1 MALYRQGE
9 ASMTAE
15 GQVTGYDTKWR
26 EPLSLI
32 RKGATMV
39 FLTTPLKLAVI
50 NTIDSDTEM
59 TAITTDGEAVAQSKY
74 VILLNDS
81 LTVDGMAQ
89 DVAET
94 LRYYQSKETM
104 IEEAIEFFKDFDLQQ
119 IINLRNET
127 QAFRN
132 DAETFKGQAESSKNQ
147 AWTYANESLFYRNEA
162 EGFKNQTQQ
171 IKDNALSE
179 VGTAQTNA
187 VNTVNQT
194 RDQAVADV
202 NNAKSDIGGMVTQAE
217 SARNAAQTAQS
228 GSETARDQSQAFRN
242 QAEQFA
248 NSINP
253 EALLRKDG
261 NLSGLTDVNAAR
273 GNLDL
278 ATNHAPVFA
287 GIDLQ
292 GLNGLSSGV
301 AVLRNGNPDGS
312 QVSYSRIYNEIQSGV
327 AKTTIQTTRDG
338 GRTNYFQIDE
348 NGNVAYVNTISLSGK
363 SISTSPTL
371 DTAHR
376 ISYARTGATG
386 SFVAGEVVGGAFDT
400 WRDRAAGIIVE
411 MVDVNQAVNVFKV
424 VRWGQTFQGGM
435 DCAIY
440 GDLSCETKLNV
451 GSGTFSFTQSGQAAA
466 VQWINTSDIRLK
478 ARLKEIVSGKE
489 KVKSLQGYTYF
500 KRNNLEEDEHSIYT
514 EEAGLIAQD
523 VQSVLPEAVYNV
535 SKTEYLGINYAG
547 VTALLVEAIK
557 EVIDDAD
564 KQTEIIQ
571 AQQDE
576 IKELKNEIAEMKS
589 AIAEMQAMFVQLA
602 K

>member
-132 DAETFKGQAESSKNQ
+132 DAETFKGQAESSKTQ
-147 AWTYANESLFYRNEA
+147 AGTYANESLFYRNEA

-179 VGTAQTNA
+179 VGTAQKNA

-217 SARNAAQTAQS
+217 SARSAAQTAQS

-248 NSINP
+248 NGINP

-273 GNLDL
+273 GNLGL

-292 GLNGLSSGV
+292 GLNGSTSGI
-301 AVLRNGNPDGS
+301 AVLRNRNPDGS
-312 QVSYSRIYNEIQSGV
+312 QVSYSRIYHEIQNGV
-327 AKTTIQTTRDG
+327 AKTTIQTTREG
-338 GRTNYFQIDE
+338 GGTNYLQINESGDL
-348 NGNVAYVNTISLSGK
+348 NNVNEINASGRIRSLSSEGREA
-363 SISTSPTL
+363 L
-371 DTAHR
+371 RVDVR
-376 ISYARTGATG
+376 RTTGVGA
-386 SFVAGEVVGGAFDT
+386 FVAGEVEGGAFT
-400 WRDRAAGIIVE
+400 AWRDRAAGVIVE
-411 MVDVNQAVNVFKV
+411 LPGSDVAVNIFK
-424 VRWGQTFQGGM
+424 
-435 DCAIY
+435 
-440 GDLSCETKLNV
+440 
-451 GSGTFSFTQSGQAAA
+451 A
-466 VQWINTSDIRLK
+466 VQWGTDWVTGVDCARYGSGACETHLYVRGAEFRFIDSGIAVAANWTSTSDLRMKTNLKKIESASERVERL
-478 ARLKEIVSGKE
+478 V
-489 KVKSLQGYTYF
+489 GYTYY
-500 KRNNLEEDEHSIYT
+500 KRNELHETDRSFYSV
-514 EEAGLIAQD
+514 EAGLIAQD
-523 VQSVLPEAVYNV
+523 LEFVLPEAVVQLEDNG
-535 SKTEYLGINYAG
+535 KTPDAKNEGMKGVNYAG
-547 VTALLVEAIK
+547 VTALLVNAFNEQK
-557 EVIDDAD
+557 ERAD
-564 KQTEIIQ
+564 KAEGRV
-571 AQQDE
+571 DE
-576 IKELKNEIAEMKS
+576 LEERLEKLESLLLK
-589 AIAEMQAMFVQLA
+589 
-602 K
+602 